1 MIPDAE
7 WISVRSHHPCTAV
20 AADSANP
27 LPAMGTDDHR
37 IKIRTARYQ
46 ASAAR
51 RFTSMLPAYQA
62 SSR

>member
-7 WISVRSHHPCTAV
+7 WISVRSHHHCTAV

-37 IKIRTARYQ
+37 IKIRTARYR
-46 ASAAR
+46 ASAVR
-51 RFTSMLPAYQA
+51 RFTSMLPAA
-62 SSR
+62 HANTR